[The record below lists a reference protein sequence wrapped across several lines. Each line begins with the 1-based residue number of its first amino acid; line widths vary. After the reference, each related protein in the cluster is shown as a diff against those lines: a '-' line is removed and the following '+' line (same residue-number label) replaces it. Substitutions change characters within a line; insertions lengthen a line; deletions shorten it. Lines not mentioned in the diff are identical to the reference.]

1 MAFIKC
7 RNLCTLKC
15 QQITKKIISQED
27 YIACNINISSEYI
40 YIYIQR
46 SKEVH
51 LKCYIHSYY
60 LNFGHVEKQ
69 KVFVQSKTLIKS
81 YKAIFS

>member
-1 MAFIKC
+1 MLHKHIF
-7 RNLCTLKC
+7 
-15 QQITKKIISQED
+15 QIHIHTT
-27 YIACNINISSEYI
+27 
-40 YIYIQR
+40 QR